1 MHLLPK
7 AEGKVGSKHNELNE
21 PKLKYIIGM
30 RKSLCNEDICQ
41 KNGALNLKY
50 FNVKKGHYWSK
61 RENELLAKGV
71 LEFGPT
77 KFNQIKEK
85 YLGKWTETEIRLRIC
100 KLFRVYDLSCY
111 EGQKYHNMDEIAVEA
126 KRNKSEAKR
135 QQAAK
140 G

>member
-77 KFNQIKEK
+77 
-85 YLGKWTETEIRLRIC
+85 
-100 KLFRVYDLSCY
+100 
-111 EGQKYHNMDEIAVEA
+111 
-126 KRNKSEAKR
+126 
-135 QQAAK
+135 
-140 G
+140 